1 MEKRLLALDMGLKRV
16 GVSVSDP
23 FKMFAQGLDVL
34 YIRGRSD
41 LLNKLTRYFNIYE
54 IEAVI
59 IGNPLDKYGKE
70 SRATEEIRKFAE
82 LLETHFNT
90 NVILWDERFSTKEA
104 ETALRRLNAKK
115 QKNKIDMI
123 SAQIILQS
131 YLERLRDE
139 RNI

>member
-16 GVSVSDP
+16 GVAVSDP
-23 FKMFAQGLDVL
+23 LKMFAQGLDVL
-34 YIRGRSD
+34 YIRGKSD

-54 IEAVI
+54 IEEVI
-59 IGNPLDKYGKE
+59 IGNPLDKYGEE
-70 SRATEEIRKFAE
+70 SLATEKVKKFAE
-82 LLETHFNT
+82 LLKEHFNV

-104 ETALRRLNAKK
+104 ETALRELKSKK

-139 RNI
+139 RVI